1 MMNEVPSFSLAQ
13 TAHLLSIPG
22 MGSKKL
28 VRFLRQEG
36 ILLAGDIPRQRYVE
50 RGYFCVIQQQCLG
63 ADGAVT
69 LRAVTRVR
77 EKGVVFLRR
86 RLDDYLQQYME
97 RQMLAR

>member
-36 ILLAGDIPRQRYVE
+36 ILLAGDIPSQRYVE
-50 RGYFCVIQQQCLG
+50 RGYFCVIQQQYPK

-77 EKGVVFLRR
+77 EKGVEFIRR
-86 RLDDYLQQYME
+86 QLTGLQRLLLE
-97 RQMLAR
+97 SGS